1 MKAHRG
7 PGVALGLALT
17 LYASTISTQTAYP
30 ARRIK
35 LIAPFPPG
43 GGTDIFARLVATRL
57 TQATGWTI
65 VVENESRDDLI
76 GARQHRLRKC
86 EASAAVSLG
95 NLPRAGAVGAGFVRF
110 RMRDRND
117 RGRDIRLLPAK

>member
-17 LYASTISTQTAYP
+17 LYASTISAQTAYP
-30 ARRIK
+30 GRPIK

-65 VVENESRDDLI
+65 VVEN
-76 GARQHRLRKC
+76 KPT
-86 EASAAVSLG
+86 AAGSLG
-95 NLPRAGAVGAGFVRF
+95 VEAAAK
-110 RMRDRND
+110 
-117 RGRDIRLLPAK
+117 PAPDG